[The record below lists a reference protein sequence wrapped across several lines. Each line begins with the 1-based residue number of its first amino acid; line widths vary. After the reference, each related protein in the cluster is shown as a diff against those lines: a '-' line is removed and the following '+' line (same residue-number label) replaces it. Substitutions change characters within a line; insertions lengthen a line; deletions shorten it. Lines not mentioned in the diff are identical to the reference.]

1 MNNTFHLYASLENI
15 SLKDVSIEQIYLM
28 EMYLF
33 LITSNYLI
41 IILFI
46 IYFYVRMV
54 LSFQYEC
61 DVNGKES
68 NGKINK

>member
-33 LITSNYLI
+33 IISSNYL
-41 IILFI
+41 L
-46 IYFYVRMV
+46 YFYVRMV

>member
-33 LITSNYLI
+33 IILSNYL
-41 IILFI
+41 L
-46 IYFYVRMV
+46 YFYVRMV

>member
-15 SLKDVSIEQIYLM
+15 SLRDLSIEQIYLM

-33 LITSNYLI
+33 IISSNYL
-41 IILFI
+41 L
-46 IYFYVRMV
+46 YFYVRMV